1 MSLFDATFGQE
12 SHDRRPPEIDD
23 VYWVPFRV
31 PWIPGGCELSVQNGE
46 GEELPQWLNIADIE
60 PILKRMEKAKMED
73 LNRRSI
79 LLLWACC
86 FCGIPLCF
94 LAGLERRHQQEM
106 RELFDNLKGVMRPSG
121 GEVRFVSVVRRY
133 QGTSDEEV
141 FRYEDKWLGFAKDA
155 EAAEK
160 LNDIPNN
167 WLPYQKSHLFFSF
180 NSLSRGDRAY

>member
-1 MSLFDATFGQE
+1 
-12 SHDRRPPEIDD
+12 
-23 VYWVPFRV
+23 
-31 PWIPGGCELSVQNGE
+31 
-46 GEELPQWLNIADIE
+46 
-60 PILKRMEKAKMED
+60 MEKAKMED

-79 LLLWACC
+79 LLLSACC

-106 RELFDNLKGVMRPSG
+106 GELFDKLKGVMRPSG

-133 QGTSDEEV
+133 QGEEV